1 MQLLREKGIEPEII
15 KYLESPPDAATI
27 EELLSQLEM
36 EPRELM
42 RKKEKE
48 YKELGLADDTLS
60 RKKLIAAMASH
71 PRLIERPIVVSDK
84 GTVLGRP
91 TEKILEVL

>member
-1 MQLLREKGIEPEII
+1 MLREQGIEPEII
-15 KYLESPPDAATI
+15 SYLDDAPDAATI
-27 EELLSQLEM
+27 ERLLNQLGM

-48 YKELGLADDTLS
+48 YKELGLANDSLS
-60 RKKLIAAMASH
+60 RGELVATMAAH
-71 PRLIERPIVVSDK
+71 PRLIERPIVVGPR

-91 TEKILEVL
+91 TERVLEVL